1 VQYPRKNRY
10 HTFCTPECRKAI
22 NNYLDFIKRCGEHI
36 TEKSPLLRIE
46 FDKNDIFQVAN
57 KISPLSISTIK
68 NALGNVL

>member
-1 VQYPRKNRY
+1 VQYSRKNRY

-22 NNYLDFIKRCGEHI
+22 NNYLDFIEHI
-36 TEKSPLLRIE
+36 TEKSPLLKIE